1 MVREMV
7 MVQVGQCGNQI
18 GRRFWLE
25 LVQEAA
31 SQVQGGFDAAMSA
44 LFRNVDARY
53 EPAIELDVGSLL
65 ASLRARAILVDT
77 EGGVVSETRRHP
89 ILGDLFE
96 ETQVI
101 TDVGGA
107 GNNWASGYASYGP
120 KLQLRV
126 EAALRKAVEA
136 CDSPQAFFLV
146 YSVGGGTGSGLGSSV
161 LELLRDMYPDLC
173 RFNVAVYPSADYEDV
188 ITGPYNAVLATKWLT
203 EASDCV
209 IPLEN
214 SALLDYRARQAGLGA
229 SQLPD
234 GIDTGFDGINDVI
247 AQLLSHLT
255 AGARYP
261 GGLNMDFNEITT
273 NLVPF
278 QRLHYLTASFS
289 PLLRCNRSNLN
300 LDKREHR
307 IFLEACA
314 TTSKLVTTYAKTS
327 QTSSNRAL
335 ACAVF
340 ARGKVASANLI
351 HASNCLRPSLKL
363 PQWNPDGLKM
373 GLCRVPPL
381 GASSAVL
388 CLKNSPA
395 IAQNFDTLKNRFNKL
410 YQVKAMLHHYT
421 QIVDS
426 TVFEDAINDLEGVI
440 ECYKNA
446 DLNAP
451 NFHV

>member
-77 EGGVVSETRRHP
+77 EEGVVSETRRHP

-161 LELLRDMYPDLC
+161 LEL
-173 RFNVAVYPSADYEDV
+173 S
-188 ITGPYNAVLATKWLT
+188 
-203 EASDCV
+203 
-209 IPLEN
+209 
-214 SALLDYRARQAGLGA
+214 
-229 SQLPD
+229 
-234 GIDTGFDGINDVI
+234 
-247 AQLLSHLT
+247 
-255 AGARYP
+255 
-261 GGLNMDFNEITT
+261 
-273 NLVPF
+273 
-278 QRLHYLTASFS
+278 
-289 PLLRCNRSNLN
+289 
-300 LDKREHR
+300 
-307 IFLEACA
+307 
-314 TTSKLVTTYAKTS
+314 
-327 QTSSNRAL
+327 
-335 ACAVF
+335 
-340 ARGKVASANLI
+340 LI
-351 HASNCLRPSLKL
+351 H
-363 PQWNPDGLKM
+363 
-373 GLCRVPPL
+373 
-381 GASSAVL
+381 
-388 CLKNSPA
+388 
-395 IAQNFDTLKNRFNKL
+395 I
-410 YQVKAMLHHYT
+410 
-421 QIVDS
+421 
-426 TVFEDAINDLEGVI
+426 
-440 ECYKNA
+440 
-446 DLNAP
+446 
-451 NFHV
+451 

>member
-1 MVREMV
+1 M
-7 MVQVGQCGNQI
+7 
-18 GRRFWLE
+18 E

-31 SQVQGGFDAAMSA
+31 SQGGFDAAMSA
-44 LFRNVDARY
+44 LFRNVDTRY
-53 EPAIELDVGSLL
+53 EPAIELDAGSLL

-77 EGGVVSETRRHP
+77 EEGVVSETRRHP

-107 GNNWASGYASYGP
+107 GNNWARGYASYGP
-120 KLQLRV
+120 KFQPRV

-161 LELLRDMYPDLC
+161 LELLRDIYPDLC

-188 ITGPYNAVLATKWLT
+188 ITGPYNAVLATKCLT

-214 SALLDYRARQAGLGA
+214 RALLDYRARQAGLGA

-234 GIDTGFDGINDVI
+234 GIGAGFDGINDVI

-261 GGLNMDFNEITT
+261 GGLNMDLNEITT

-289 PLLRCNRSNLN
+289 PLISCNRSNL
-300 LDKREHR
+300 DKGIIDSKREHR

-335 ACAVF
+335 ACALFV
-340 ARGKVASANLI
+340 RGEAASANVI

-363 PQWNPDGLKM
+363 PRWNPDGLKM

-381 GASSAVL
+381 GATSAVL
-388 CLKNSPA
+388 CLKNSPS

-410 YQVKAMLHHYT
+410 YKVKAMLHHYT
-421 QIVDS
+421 QVVDS

-440 ECYKNA
+440 ECYKSA